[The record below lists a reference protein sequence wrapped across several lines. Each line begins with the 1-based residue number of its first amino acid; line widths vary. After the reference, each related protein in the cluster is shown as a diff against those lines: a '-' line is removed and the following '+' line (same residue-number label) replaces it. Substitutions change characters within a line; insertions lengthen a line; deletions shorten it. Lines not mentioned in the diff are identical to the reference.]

1 MQFRPLVDEYEKGQ
15 TMNDS
20 VLELQNVSKHYG
32 DGDTRVDALIE
43 VDFQVAA
50 GELVAL
56 IGPSGSGKST
66 LLSIAG
72 ALLAPSAGDARLAG
86 VDLTQTSARE
96 RADLRLHQ
104 IGFIFQGSNLISYL
118 TAREQ
123 LLFIG
128 KLLDL
133 PNDEAGRRVDRLLRE
148 LDMSDRAGHH
158 PSELSGGQRQ
168 RIAIARA
175 LMNDPRIILAD
186 EPTASLDSHRGRQVV
201 EKLAS
206 EVHERGKGGVLVTHD
221 ERLIDLCDRV
231 VRIEDG
237 RIESE
242 ANAGDRAPASVL

>member
-1 MQFRPLVDEYEKGQ
+1 VRFRPLVDEYEKGQ

-32 DGDTRVDALIE
+32 DGDARVDALID
-43 VDFQVAA
+43 VDFQVAE

-86 VDLTQTSARE
+86 VDLTRASARE
-96 RADLRLHQ
+96 RAGLRLHQ

-123 LLFIG
+123 LLFMG

-133 PNDEAGRRVDRLLRE
+133 SNDEAGRRADLLLRE

-158 PSELSGGQRQ
+158 PSALSGGQRQ

-201 EKLAS
+201 EKLSS

-237 RIESE
+237 RIGSE
-242 ANAGDRAPASVL
+242 ANAGNRSPVAVH